1 MIIIL
6 ITLLNTIENK
16 EEEFYIVLQEW
27 EGCIAIST
35 FKGATKIY
43 SRRNYIYSKRG

>member
-1 MIIIL
+1 MKISN
-6 ITLLNTIENK
+6 TLLNTIENK

-27 EGCIAIST
+27 KGRITSGT

-43 SRRNYIYSKRG
+43 SRRDYIYPKRG